1 MYIFGGAYRKGNGS
15 NFHSFHECQLKL
27 DNNKDD
33 LFKWRRIQGEAPK
46 LRDSHS
52 CISFHDHLLIF
63 GGGSNNECF
72 NDLYKFSITNK
83 IWTKLESISDNGCP
97 SPREGHVAVLV
108 EGDKML
114 VHGGINENQV
124 CFNDAY
130 ILVGLH

>member
-1 MYIFGGAYRKGNGS
+1 M
-15 NFHSFHECQLKL
+15 
-27 DNNKDD
+27 
-33 LFKWRRIQGEAPK
+33 
-46 LRDSHS
+46 RDSHS

-97 SPREGHVAVLV
+97 SPREGHVAVLF